1 MKVITFE
8 QLFHYPNS
16 DQWLYEEVSARLLL
30 TTITF
35 KSKTGKF
42 IKVSEIYF
50 LFLAKLFTTA
60 ILFKWKGERT
70 KSYEK

>member
-1 MKVITFE
+1 MKVISFE

-30 TTITF
+30 TSITF

-50 LFLAKLFTTA
+50 YF
-60 ILFKWKGERT
+60 
-70 KSYEK
+70 

>member
-8 QLFHYPNS
+8 QLLHYPNS
-16 DQWLYEEVSARLLL
+16 DQWLYDEVSARLLL
-30 TTITF
+30 TSITF

-50 LFLAKLFTTA
+50 YF
-60 ILFKWKGERT
+60 
-70 KSYEK
+70 

>member
-16 DQWLYEEVSARLLL
+16 DQWLYEEVSAKLLL

-35 KSKTGKF
+35 KSKNGKF
-42 IKVSEIYF
+42 IKLVKYIFIFSTTVHYNYF
-50 LFLAKLFTTA
+50 
-60 ILFKWKGERT
+60 I
-70 KSYEK
+70 